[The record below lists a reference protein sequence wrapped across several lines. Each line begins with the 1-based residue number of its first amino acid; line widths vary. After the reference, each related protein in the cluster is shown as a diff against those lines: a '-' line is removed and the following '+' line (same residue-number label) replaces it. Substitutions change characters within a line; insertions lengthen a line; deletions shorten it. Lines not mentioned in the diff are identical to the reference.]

1 MEFTLIYSGPLKAN
15 GTLQD
20 KQSIRRIFHSQLKK
34 LWTLPPFDIYASP
47 EEGYLEEEPQAGKI
61 SLVKRVGE
69 FSFVPLVT
77 QKPHLLA
84 EIRLILLRPES
95 PGSIVSQGGDIDN
108 RLKTL
113 FDALRMPANTNEL
126 PGGDAPKDGERPFF
140 CLLEDDKL
148 ITKISVE
155 TDTLLE
161 PIRDSVFV
169 KLFLNIKTKGT
180 QLTFGNIGLA

>member
-20 KQSIRRIFHSQLKK
+20 KQSIRRIFHAQLKK
-34 LWTLPPFDIYASP
+34 LWTLPPLDTYAGS

-61 SLVKRVGE
+61 SLVKKVGE
-69 FSFVPLVT
+69 FNFVPLIT
-77 QKPHLLA
+77 QKLHLLA
-84 EIRLILLRPES
+84 EIKLVLLRPEP

-113 FDALRMPANTNEL
+113 FDALRMPTNTNEL
-126 PGGDAPKDGERPFF
+126 PNGDAPRDGEKPFF

-161 PIRDSVFV
+161 PIENPVFV
-169 KLFLNIKTKGT
+169 KLFLNVKTKGT